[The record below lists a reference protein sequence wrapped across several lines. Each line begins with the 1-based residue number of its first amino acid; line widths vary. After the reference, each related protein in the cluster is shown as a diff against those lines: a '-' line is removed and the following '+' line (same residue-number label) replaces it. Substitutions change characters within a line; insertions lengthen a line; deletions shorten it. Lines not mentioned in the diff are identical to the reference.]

1 MQSTLKNSITM
12 QGGTQCVGEAVCTR
26 ETFQTVEQR
35 PQVRE
40 IVRHVREHRPFEKEF
55 VNEVRPCS
63 QVFRLPF
70 SCAVAF
76 LCLLPCA
83 IHHSCDATVLR
94 HKALHL
100 SYKQPCSTCYCSVHL
115 LTFTA
120 VLPKPALLCLYS

>member
-1 MQSTLKNSITM
+1 M

-40 IVRHVREHRPFEKEF
+40 IVRHMREHRPFEKEF

-63 QVFRLPF
+63 QLFRLPF

-76 LCLLPCA
+76 LRLSPCA
-83 IHHSCDATVLR
+83 VCHSCDATVLH
-94 HKALHL
+94 HKALQL
-100 SYKQPCSTCYCSVHL
+100 SYRQP
-115 LTFTA
+115 A
-120 VLPKPALLCLYS
+120 VLVTTVCISHRLQHSSRSMCCSARIPNALGSVLHAC

>member
-1 MQSTLKNSITM
+1 M

-83 IHHSCDATVLR
+83 IHHSCDAIVLR
-94 HKALHL
+94 HKALHV
-100 SYKQPCSTCYCSVHL
+100 SYKRP
-115 LTFTA
+115 A
-120 VLPKPALLCLYS
+120 VLATTLCICSPLQQ

>member
-1 MQSTLKNSITM
+1 M

-63 QVFRLPF
+63 HLFTLSF
-70 SCAVAF
+70 SCAVVF
-76 LCLLPCA
+76 LCLIPCA
-83 IHHSCDATVLR
+83 SHHSYNAAVPH
-94 HKALHL
+94 HKALQL
-100 SYKQPCSTCYCSVHL
+100 SYKQPCDTCYHSLHL
-115 LTFTA
+115 FTVTA
-120 VLPKPALLCLYS
+120 VLPTCAALPV

>member
-1 MQSTLKNSITM
+1 M

-76 LCLLPCA
+76 LCLLPSA
-83 IHHSCDATVLR
+83 IYHSCDAIVCVTKPFIYHTNDLQYLLPQSASVDLCSSDYR
-94 HKALHL
+94 
-100 SYKQPCSTCYCSVHL
+100 SICCSTCIHDFYKSVMH
-115 LTFTA
+115 A
-120 VLPKPALLCLYS
+120 R